1 MKLIFALA
9 MPVAAQ
15 IAAPALIGQAVSSSN
30 VLRGVSLPDGG
41 VAPAARKALATD
53 SVSWIHRRTANADI
67 YVLANTP
74 VAAMAATLSRDAERA
89 IDANMRW
96 LGERRRGE
104 RLRLFFVGSR
114 QEMRPFTGTRAGGWS
129 FVEEGT
135 AFFVASEIVRPAIRH
150 ETMHLLSWRH
160 WGTPGG
166 RWLSE
171 GTATFAA
178 GSCGVWTIDQIG
190 AALYKEGRLATISE
204 LRRNFTLAGDRGA
217 VNYLSAASLV
227 SFVDSE
233 FGRAKLRELW
243 TSGGLERARQTLGIG
258 VGALEQRWRQHL
270 SRKTSPQSWK
280 EMSKEIELRGCE

>member
-1 MKLIFALA
+1 
-9 MPVAAQ
+9 
-15 IAAPALIGQAVSSSN
+15 
-30 VLRGVSLPDGG
+30 
-41 VAPAARKALATD
+41 
-53 SVSWIHRRTANADI
+53 
-67 YVLANTP
+67 
-74 VAAMAATLSRDAERA
+74 MAATFSRDADRA
-89 IDANMRW
+89 IEANMRW

-135 AFFVASEIVRPAIRH
+135 AFFVASAVVRPAIRH

-178 GSCGVWTIDQIG
+178 GGCGVWTIDEIG
-190 AALYKEGRLATISE
+190 SALYKEGRLATISE
-204 LRRNFTLAGDRGA
+204 LRRNFTLAGERGA
-217 VNYLSAASLV
+217 ANYLSAASLV

-233 FGRAKLRELW
+233 FGRVKLREVW
-243 TSGGLERARQTLGIG
+243 SSGGLENARQTLGIG
-258 VGALEQRWRQHL
+258 VGALEQRWRRHL
-270 SRKTSPQSWK
+270 SRKSSPQSWK